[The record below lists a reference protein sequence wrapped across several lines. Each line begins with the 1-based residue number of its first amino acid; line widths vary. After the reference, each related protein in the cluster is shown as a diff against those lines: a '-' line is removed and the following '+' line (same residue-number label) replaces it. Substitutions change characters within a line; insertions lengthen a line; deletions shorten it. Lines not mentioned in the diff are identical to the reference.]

1 MTKNDKNDRKSKKIK
16 ENDKKPQE
24 LIKWS
29 GHVTQND

>member
-1 MTKNDKNDRKSKKIK
+1 MTKMTGNQRKSKKIK